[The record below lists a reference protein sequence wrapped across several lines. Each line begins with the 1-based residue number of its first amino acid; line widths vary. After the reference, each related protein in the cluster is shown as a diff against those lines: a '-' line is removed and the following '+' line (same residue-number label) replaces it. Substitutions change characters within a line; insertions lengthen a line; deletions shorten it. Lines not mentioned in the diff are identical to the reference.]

1 MRNLAAVPSNVSGLI
16 DHFFDTPMKVDRKGE
31 LHDIGRSSL
40 RRSEALTLAALVYD
54 LRPEKSIEIGI
65 AEGGSCVA
73 ISASRRHLQLFA
85 SHVVLDPFQET
96 LTEEAGLIELK
107 RLGLRDAIIW
117 HPERSESFLHKQWK
131 SGETDFDFAF
141 VDGGHD
147 VGQKV
152 TDAFY
157 LNKVLRPGG
166 VIAFHDAL
174 LFSTASAVYY
184 LVKERGYSIIV
195 LPADGR
201 LYRIL
206 RSIRYAFRLGRWYSL
221 HVIPALCRSLVA
233 LRKPVAGERSSKERS
248 SVLIVA

>member
-1 MRNLAAVPSNVSGLI
+1 MRNLAPVPSHVSQLI
-16 DHFFDTPMKVDRKGE
+16 DHFFETPMKIDRKGE
-31 LHDIGRSSL
+31 LHDIKRSSL

-54 LRPEKSIEIGI
+54 LRPEKSIEIGL

-85 SHVVLDPFQET
+85 PHVVLDPFQET

-107 RLGLRDAIIW
+107 RLGLQDAIIW
-117 HPERSESFLHKQWK
+117 ER
-131 SGETDFDFAF
+131 GGTDFDFAF

-157 LNKVLRPGG
+157 LNKVLRPGS

-174 LFSTASAVYY
+174 LFATASAVYY
-184 LVKERGYSIIV
+184 LVKECGYSIIA

-201 LYRIL
+201 LFRIL

-221 HVIPALCRSLVA
+221 HVIPVLCRSLVA
-233 LRKPVAGERSSKERS
+233 LRKPIAASQN
-248 SVLIVA
+248 

>member
-1 MRNLAAVPSNVSGLI
+1 MRNLAPVPSHVSQLI
-16 DHFFDTPMKVDRKGE
+16 DHFFETPMKIDRKGE
-31 LHDIGRSSL
+31 LHDIKRSSL

-54 LRPEKSIEIGI
+54 LRPEKSIEIGL

-85 SHVVLDPFQET
+85 PHVVLDPFQET

-107 RLGLRDAIIW
+107 RLGLQDAIIW
-117 HPERSESFLHKQWK
+117 YPERSESFLHNQWER
-131 SGETDFDFAF
+131 GGTDFDFAF

-147 VGQKV
+147 VGQ
-152 TDAFY
+152 
-157 LNKVLRPGG
+157 N
-166 VIAFHDAL
+166 DAL

-184 LVKERGYSIIV
+184 LVKECGYSIIA

-201 LYRIL
+201 LFRIL

-221 HVIPALCRSLVA
+221 HVIPVLCRSLVA
-233 LRKPVAGERSSKERS
+233 LRKPIAASQN
-248 SVLIVA
+248 